1 MKISLPLIIV
11 LCIQCFVV
19 GVMFE
24 YTMRYDEIH
33 QPKVDLPEEYKQI
46 TKSDNL
52 KGYFDKD
59 SILHIEFDHD
69 NNGIKFIWN
78 DDEESIPKD
87 GSLIKLEQTDENTIY
102 IGPYEELH

>member
-11 LCIQCFVV
+11 LCIQFFVA
-19 GVMFE
+19 GVMYE
-24 YTMRYDEIH
+24 YLARYDEIH
-33 QPKVDLPEEYKQI
+33 QPKVDSPEEYKQI

-78 DDEESIPKD
+78 DDEESIPAD
-87 GSLIKLEQTDENTIY
+87 GSLIRLEFTDENNVY
-102 IGPYEELH
+102 IGPAE